1 MAKLVLRRYQAL
13 PSRRI
18 RLKIMSFLYRYL
30 LIFIACVALLL
41 GIQIPTFVDQF
52 EKRLDAHLQEVQTN
66 LKGYRDIADRD
77 FNGSMEALI
86 RKHKDSSD
94 MVFRDEAAPIETMYL
109 RYLHFKDQQ
118 AALQTSLPG
127 KVLYLA
133 RHGDRDLMR
142 ETYASYSF
150 AIPLDSTAIY
160 SGFALVA
167 IMLLLVEFVSGVF
180 GLVTGLGTSRKSA
193 RF

>member
-1 MAKLVLRRYQAL
+1 
-13 PSRRI
+13 
-18 RLKIMSFLYRYL
+18 MSFLYRYL

-66 LKGYRDIADRD
+66 LKGYQEIADRD

-86 RKHKDSSD
+86 RRHKESTD

-109 RYLHFKDQQ
+109 RYLHFNDQHS
-118 AALQTSLPG
+118 ALQTSLPG
-127 KVLYLA
+127 KVLYLIQ
-133 RHGDRDLMR
+133 HGDRDLIR

-160 SGFALVA
+160 CGFALVG
-167 IMLLLVEFVSGVF
+167 IMLLLVEFVTGTI
-180 GLVTGLGTSRKSA
+180 GLVTGLGTSRKSS

>member
-1 MAKLVLRRYQAL
+1 
-13 PSRRI
+13 
-18 RLKIMSFLYRYL
+18 MSFLYRYL

-52 EKRLDAHLQEVQTN
+52 EKRLDAHFQEVQTN
-66 LKGYRDIADRD
+66 LKGYQEIADRD
-77 FNGSMEALI
+77 FSGSMEALI
-86 RKHKDSSD
+86 RRHKDSTD

-109 RYLHFKDQQ
+109 RYLHFKDQR

-133 RHGDRDLMR
+133 QHGDHELMR
-142 ETYASYSF
+142 ETYANYSF
-150 AIPLDSTAIY
+150 AIPLDSMAIY

-167 IMLLLVEFVSGVF
+167 IVLLLVEFVSGVL
-180 GLVTGLGTSRKSA
+180 GLVTGLGTSRKSL
-193 RF
+193 RY